1 MPGEQCCSRSEG
13 SKGPAE
19 AQVVEDLSGDPHGPA
34 PPSALVLSLVAQ
46 PVKNL
51 PARQKTTC
59 STRDLGSI
67 LGSGRPP
74 GEGNGNSVQYS
85 CLGNPTDRGA
95 KQVTIWGHKRVR
107 QHLATKQPQHANLCR

>member
-95 KQVTIWGHKRVR
+95 WQVTI
-107 QHLATKQPQHANLCR
+107 

>member
-74 GEGNGNSVQYS
+74 GEEA
-85 CLGNPTDRGA
+85 GNPLLYFCLKNPMDRGA
-95 KQVTIWGHKRVR
+95 SVATVHGVTHS
-107 QHLATKQPQHANLCR
+107 QT